1 MQTVLA
7 LLFGG
12 AMGLS
17 LGLTGGG
24 GSILAVPLLV
34 YGLGLEL
41 RAAVAVSLAVV
52 GLTALFGALIQARS
66 RLVLWRAGALL
77 GAGGIVA
84 APLGARLGAVLP
96 DDLVLVLF
104 AALMVLVGVRMARC
118 SADAGAAG
126 DGASGVADGFDG
138 AAGAGVGDARRVV
151 EVPVGRLRCPRNVDG
166 MPRPT
171 PSCMAKLAAA
181 GAVAGVLSG
190 FFGVGG
196 GFLLVPA
203 LMWVGS
209 VRIEHALATSLVAI
223 ALISVSGFA
232 ANVGAAGQL
241 SLSVAALF
249 GAGGAVGMI
258 AGARLKRHLSP
269 VVLSRV
275 FAAVAVAAGFYV
287 VAQVLL

>member
-1 MQTVLA
+1 MLAVLA

-34 YGLGLEL
+34 YGLGFEL

-52 GLTALFGALIQARS
+52 GLTALFGAIIQARS
-66 RLVLWRAGALL
+66 RLVLWRAGTLL

-84 APLGARLGAVLP
+84 APLGARLGAILP

-104 AALMVLVGVRMARC
+104 AALMVVVGLRMARC
-118 SADAGAAG
+118 GAADRTE
-126 DGASGVADGFDG
+126 DGAERV
-138 AAGAGVGDARRVV
+138 AGVDRVESVLTAV
-151 EVPVGRLRCPRNVDG
+151 EVPVGRLRCPRGEDG
-166 MPRPT
+166 KPRPT
-171 PSCMAKLAAA
+171 PSCMVKLAAA

-232 ANVGAAGQL
+232 ANVGAAGRL
-241 SLSVAALF
+241 SLDVVVLF
-249 GAGGAVGMI
+249 GAGGALGML
-258 AGARLKRHLSP
+258 AGARLKRSLSP
-269 VVLSRV
+269 TVLSRV
-275 FAAVAVAAGFYV
+275 FAAVAVTAGLYV
-287 VAQVLL
+287 AAQVLL

>member
-12 AMGLS
+12 VMGLS

-52 GLTALFGALIQARS
+52 GITALFGAVIQARS
-66 RLVLWRAGALL
+66 RLVLWRAGIIL
-77 GAGGIVA
+77 GGGGIIA

-104 AALMVLVGVRMARC
+104 AVLMVVVGLRMARC
-118 SADAGAAG
+118 GADDATG
-126 DGASGVADGFDG
+126 DGAQKAL
-138 AAGAGVGDARRVV
+138 
-151 EVPVGRLRCPRNVDG
+151 EVPVGRLRCPRGEDG
-166 MPRPT
+166 KPRPT
-171 PSCMAKLAAA
+171 PSCMAKLAGA

-203 LMWVGS
+203 LVWVGS

-232 ANVGAAGQL
+232 ANVGPAGE
-241 SLSVAALF
+241 LSVSLAVLF

-275 FAAVAVAAGFYV
+275 FAAVAVTAGVYV
-287 VAQVLL
+287 VVQVLL

>member
-1 MQTVLA
+1 MLAVLA

-34 YGLGLEL
+34 YGLGFEL

-52 GLTALFGALIQARS
+52 GLTALFGAIIQARS

-104 AALMVLVGVRMARC
+104 AALMVVVGVRMARC
-118 SADAGAAG
+118 GGAERTGDGTERVAG
-126 DGASGVADGFDG
+126 DD
-138 AAGAGVGDARRVV
+138 RVDRVESVLTAV
-151 EVPVGRLRCPRNVDG
+151 EVPVGRLRCPRGEDG
-166 MPRPT
+166 KPRPT
-171 PSCMAKLAAA
+171 PSCMVKLAAA

-232 ANVGAAGQL
+232 ANVGAAGRL
-241 SLSVAALF
+241 SLGVVVLF
-249 GAGGAVGMI
+249 GAGGALGMV
-258 AGARLKRHLSP
+258 AGARLKRSLSP
-269 VVLSRV
+269 TVLSRV
-275 FAAVAVAAGFYV
+275 FAAVAVTAGLYV
-287 VAQVLL
+287 AAQVLL